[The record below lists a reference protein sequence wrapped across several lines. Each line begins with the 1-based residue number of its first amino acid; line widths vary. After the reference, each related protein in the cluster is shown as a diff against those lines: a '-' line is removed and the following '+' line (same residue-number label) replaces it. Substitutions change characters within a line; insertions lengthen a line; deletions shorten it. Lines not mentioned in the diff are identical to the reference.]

1 MPDVE
6 EVRPGVWS
14 IPVLFPRNPLR
25 YTLSYLLLGTAGA
38 VLVDPGWDSDEGWQQ
53 LLAGLEHVGLPVE
66 DLTGIVVSHFHPD
79 HLGMAARLKA
89 ASGAWIGLGSKE
101 GLQRGN
107 VDRPEDFAAA
117 DLAKFARWGVP
128 EPKLAEVTFSAAA
141 WAATSASHEPDLR
154 FDDGDYLPLD
164 GTRIQ
169 VLFTPGHTPG
179 HICLWDEKNSL
190 LLTGDHVLPRI
201 TPHISLES
209 FGAPN
214 PLQEYYESL
223 ARVDLPAEPDEI
235 EVLPGHEYRFSGLHE
250 RIAEIVAHTD
260 QRSAEVRRV
269 LSNNNPANVWE
280 VARSLTWSRGWESLA
295 GFTLRLALAET
306 ASHLVYLRSRGVA
319 VNMEALEADG
329 RG

>member
-1 MPDVE
+1 MG
-6 EVRPGVWS
+6 R
-14 IPVLFPRNPLR
+14 
-25 YTLSYLLLGTAGA
+25 
-38 VLVDPGWDSDEGWQQ
+38 
-53 LLAGLEHVGLPVE
+53 
-66 DLTGIVVSHFHPD
+66 
-79 HLGMAARLKA
+79 K
-89 ASGAWIGLGSKE
+89 K
-101 GLQRGN
+101 
-107 VDRPEDFAAA
+107 
-117 DLAKFARWGVP
+117 
-128 EPKLAEVTFSAAA
+128 
-141 WAATSASHEPDLR
+141 
-154 FDDGDYLPLD
+154 
-164 GTRIQ
+164 
-169 VLFTPGHTPG
+169 
-179 HICLWDEKNSL
+179 SL

-201 TPHISLES
+201 TPHISLEP

-269 LSNNNPANVWE
+269 LSNNNPVNVWE

-306 ASHLVYLRSRGVA
+306 ASHLVYLRSQGVA
-319 VNMEALEADG
+319 VNIEALEADS